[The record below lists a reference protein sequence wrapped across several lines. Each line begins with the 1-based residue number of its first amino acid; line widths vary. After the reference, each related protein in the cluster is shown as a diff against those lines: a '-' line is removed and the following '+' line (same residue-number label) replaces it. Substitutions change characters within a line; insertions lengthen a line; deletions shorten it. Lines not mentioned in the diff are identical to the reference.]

1 MYAYIAFWWST
12 NLHSKTAP
20 AKKMRA
26 KSMKR
31 GHGGGGGS
39 GEADDG
45 ARRQRRRYED
55 RPQAQAVAQAQVQL
69 LSEQKETDAHR
80 LAQRQKQIDYGKN
93 TLGYDRYCALV
104 PRHKRGP
111 RDPTTPDKAALVGKK
126 VFDRMVSKWRQAL
139 HKFDPPEL
147 AQQQPPP
154 PLGSSTPSTAQ
165 HQRGAT
171 ATAAASIEPQATAA
185 LQAETKTRDAAHAVG
200 TELSSP
206 AVAEPASRSIFDN
219 FDEAEGED
227 DDDDDD
233 DDLL

>member
-1 MYAYIAFWWST
+1 
-12 NLHSKTAP
+12 
-20 AKKMRA
+20 
-26 KSMKR
+26 MKR
-31 GHGGGGGS
+31 GHG

-55 RPQAQAVAQAQVQL
+55 QPQANGRDKQWRPTLALPPPPPAAPDGGRAAGPQVQVQL

-104 PRHKRGP
+104 PRHRRGL
-111 RDPTTPDKAALVGKK
+111 RDPATPDKTALVGKK

-147 AQQQPPP
+147 VQQQA
-154 PLGSSTPSTAQ
+154 PLESSTPSTTQ
-165 HQRGAT
+165 QQQVLT
-171 ATAAASIEPQATAA
+171 NTAAASTEPQEAA
-185 LQAETKTRDAAHAVG
+185 VLPAETKTRDAARVG
-200 TELSSP
+200 TEPTSP

-219 FDEAEGED
+219 FDEADEEVV
-227 DDDDDD
+227 DDDDD